1 MPKDFWEA
9 VKERR
14 SYYGISKEAVVSD
27 ERLREIIEQAVKHA
41 PSAFNSQ
48 SSRVALLLGE
58 HHHRLWNVTTEALR
72 QIVPAAQFGA
82 TEEKMAAFRNGYGT
96 VLFFDDQSIV
106 KGLQQQFPAYADNFP
121 VWSEHAA
128 GMLQYIIWA
137 GLESEGFGASLQHYS
152 PLIEAAVKREWQ
164 IPAEWKLVAQMPFGK
179 PTGLPG
185 AKEFKPLAERVKV
198 FK

>member
-1 MPKDFWEA
+1 MAKNFWDA
-9 VKERR
+9 VKDRR
-14 SYYGISKEAVVSD
+14 SYYDIAKEAAVSD
-27 ERLREIIEQAVKHA
+27 ERLRELIEHAVKHA

-58 HHHRLWNVTTEALR
+58 HHHKLWDITKEALR
-72 QIVPAAQFGA
+72 QIVPAAQFDA
-82 TEEKMAAFRNGYGT
+82 TGEKMDSFRNGYGT
-96 VLFFDDQSIV
+96 VLFFEDQSVV

-121 VWSEHAA
+121 VWSEHAT

-137 GLESEGFGASLQHYS
+137 GLESEGLGASLQHYS

-179 PTGLPG
+179 PAGLPG
-185 AKEFKPLAERVKV
+185 AKEFKPLEERVKV